1 MKAEGTGCPIQAINP
16 WRKGMSSS
24 SAEMSSALL
33 ALSNNLADVVE
44 QAGRSVVIV
53 NGRSRMSSSGVHWRQ
68 GIIVTADETIKRS
81 EDITI
86 TLPDG
91 RTLPATLVG
100 RDPSTDIAILK
111 LQNVELPVAEIG
123 EASLLKVG
131 HMVLAVGRS
140 SESGLS
146 ASMGVVS
153 ALGGSW
159 RSSYGGLIDQFVRL
173 DLNLYPSIEGGPLVE
188 ATGRVVGIT
197 VSGPRRTVLSI
208 PASTINRVVDQLLS
222 KGHIA
227 RGYLGLG
234 MQPVRLP
241 ETLKNTLN
249 LSSVGGVI
257 VVNVESDGPADKSG
271 MLIGDVLVAIDGTP
285 VSDTGDIQAM
295 LGSHSVGKILN
306 VQIVRGGTL
315 VEVALTVGERQGK
328 E

>member
-1 MKAEGTGCPIQAINP
+1 
-16 WRKGMSSS
+16 MSSS

-68 GIIVTADETIKRS
+68 GILVTADETIKRS

-91 RTLPATLVG
+91 RTVPATLVG
-100 RDPSTDIAILK
+100 RDPSTDIAVLK

-222 KGHIA
+222 KGHIS

-241 ETLKNTLN
+241 ETLKTTLN
-249 LSSVGGVI
+249 LPSVSGVI
-257 VVNVESDGPADKSG
+257 VINVESDGPADKSG

-295 LGSHSVGKILN
+295 LGSHSVGKTLN

-315 VEVALTVGERQGK
+315 VEVALTVGEREGK

>member
-1 MKAEGTGCPIQAINP
+1 
-16 WRKGMSSS
+16 MSSS

-68 GIIVTADETIKRS
+68 GIIITADETIKRS

-111 LQNVELPVAEIG
+111 LQDIELPVAEIG

>member
-1 MKAEGTGCPIQAINP
+1 
-16 WRKGMSSS
+16 MSSS
-24 SAEMSSALL
+24 SPERPSALL

-44 QAGRSVVIV
+44 QVGHSVVTVQGRS
-53 NGRSRMSSSGVHWRQ
+53 GLSSSGVHWRSR
-68 GIIVTADETIKRS
+68 IVVTADETIKRS
-81 EDITI
+81 EDITV

-91 RTLPATLVG
+91 RTVPATLVG
-100 RDPSTDIAILK
+100 RDPSTDIAVLK
-111 LQNVELPVAEIG
+111 LQDVELPVAEIG

-131 HMVLAVGRS
+131 HVVLAVGRS

-153 ALGGSW
+153 AMGGSW

-173 DLNLYPSIEGGPLVE
+173 DLNLYPNLEGGPLVE
-188 ATGRVVGIT
+188 ASGRVVGIT
-197 VSGPRRTVLSI
+197 VSGPRRTVITI
-208 PASTINRVVDQLLS
+208 PASTINRVVDQLLA

-249 LSSVGGVI
+249 LSSLGGVI
-257 VVNVESDGPADKSG
+257 VINVESDGPADKSG
-271 MLIGDVLVAIDGTP
+271 VLIGDVLVAIDGTP
-285 VSDTGDIQAM
+285 VSDTSDIQAI
-295 LGSHSVGKILN
+295 LGSQTLGKTLN

>member
-1 MKAEGTGCPIQAINP
+1 
-16 WRKGMSSS
+16 MSSS

-100 RDPSTDIAILK
+100 RDPSTDIAVLK
-111 LQNVELPVAEIG
+111 LQDIELPVAEIG

>member
-1 MKAEGTGCPIQAINP
+1 
-16 WRKGMSSS
+16 MSSS

>member
-1 MKAEGTGCPIQAINP
+1 
-16 WRKGMSSS
+16 MSSS
-24 SAEMSSALL
+24 SPEIPSALL

-44 QAGRSVVIV
+44 QVGHSVVTV
-53 NGRSRMSSSGVHWRQ
+53 QGRSRLSSSGVHWRSR
-68 GIIVTADETIKRS
+68 IVVTADETIKRS
-81 EDITI
+81 EDITV

-91 RTLPATLVG
+91 RTVPATLVG
-100 RDPSTDIAILK
+100 RDPSTDIAVLK
-111 LQNVELPVAEIG
+111 LQDVELPVAEIG

-131 HMVLAVGRS
+131 HVVLAVGRS

-153 ALGGSW
+153 AISGSW

-173 DLNLYPSIEGGPLVE
+173 DLNLYPNLEGGPLVE
-188 ATGRVVGIT
+188 ASGRVVGIT
-197 VSGPRRTVLSI
+197 VSGPRRTVITI
-208 PASTINRVVDQLLS
+208 PASTINRVVDQLLA

-249 LSSVGGVI
+249 LSSLGGVI
-257 VVNVESDGPADKSG
+257 VINVESDGPADKSG
-271 MLIGDVLVAIDGTP
+271 VLIGDVLVAIDGTP
-285 VSDTGDIQAM
+285 VSDTSDIQAI
-295 LGSHSVGKILN
+295 LGSQTVGKTLN

>member
-1 MKAEGTGCPIQAINP
+1 
-16 WRKGMSSS
+16 MSSS

-111 LQNVELPVAEIG
+111 LQDIELPVAEIG

>member
-1 MKAEGTGCPIQAINP
+1 
-16 WRKGMSSS
+16 MSSS
-24 SAEMSSALL
+24 SPEIPSALL

-44 QAGRSVVIV
+44 QVGHSVVTV
-53 NGRSRMSSSGVHWRQ
+53 QGRSRLSSSGVHWRSR
-68 GIIVTADETIKRS
+68 IVVTADETIKRS
-81 EDITI
+81 EDITV

-91 RTLPATLVG
+91 RTVPATLVG
-100 RDPSTDIAILK
+100 RDPSTDIAVLK
-111 LQNVELPVAEIG
+111 LQDVELPVAEIG

-131 HMVLAVGRS
+131 HVVLAVGRS

-153 ALGGSW
+153 AISGSW

-173 DLNLYPSIEGGPLVE
+173 DLNLYPNLEGGPLVE
-188 ATGRVVGIT
+188 ASGRVVGIT
-197 VSGPRRTVLSI
+197 VSGPRRTVITI
-208 PASTINRVVDQLLS
+208 PGSTINRVVDQLLA

-249 LSSVGGVI
+249 LSSLGGVI
-257 VVNVESDGPADKSG
+257 VINVESDGPADKSG
-271 MLIGDVLVAIDGTP
+271 VLIGDVLVAIDGTP
-285 VSDTGDIQAM
+285 VSDTSDIQAI
-295 LGSHSVGKILN
+295 LGSQTVGKTLN

>member
-1 MKAEGTGCPIQAINP
+1 
-16 WRKGMSSS
+16 
-24 SAEMSSALL
+24 
-33 ALSNNLADVVE
+33 
-44 QAGRSVVIV
+44 
-53 NGRSRMSSSGVHWRQ
+53 MSSSGVHWRQ

-111 LQNVELPVAEIG
+111 LQDIELPVAEIG

>member
-1 MKAEGTGCPIQAINP
+1 
-16 WRKGMSSS
+16 MSSS

-91 RTLPATLVG
+91 RTVPATLVG
-100 RDPSTDIAILK
+100 RDPSTDIAVLK
-111 LQNVELPVAEIG
+111 LQDIELPVAEIG

-131 HMVLAVGRS
+131 HMVLAIGRS
-140 SESGLS
+140 TESGLS

>member
-1 MKAEGTGCPIQAINP
+1 
-16 WRKGMSSS
+16 MSSS
-24 SAEMSSALL
+24 SPEIPSALL

-44 QAGRSVVIV
+44 QVGRSVVAV
-53 NGRSRMSSSGVHWRQ
+53 QGRSRLASSGVHWRSR
-68 GIIVTADETIKRS
+68 IVVTADETIKRS
-81 EDITI
+81 EDISV

-91 RTLPATLVG
+91 RTVPATLIG
-100 RDPSTDIAILK
+100 RDPSTDIAVLK
-111 LQNVELPVAEIG
+111 LQDVELPVAEIG

-131 HMVLAVGRS
+131 HVVLAVGRS

-153 ALGGSW
+153 AMSGSW

-173 DLNLYPSIEGGPLVE
+173 DLNLYPNLEGGPLVE

-197 VSGPRRTVLSI
+197 VSGPRRTVITI
-208 PASTINRVVDQLLS
+208 PASTINRVVDQLLA

-234 MQPVRLP
+234 MQPIRLP

-249 LSSVGGVI
+249 LSSLGGVI
-257 VVNVESDGPADKSG
+257 VINVESDGPADKSG
-271 MLIGDVLVAIDGTP
+271 VLIGDVLVAIDGTA
-285 VSDTGDIQAM
+285 VSDTSDIQVM
-295 LGSHSVGKILN
+295 LGSQTVGKTLN

>member
-1 MKAEGTGCPIQAINP
+1 
-16 WRKGMSSS
+16 
-24 SAEMSSALL
+24 MSSALL

-53 NGRSRMSSSGVHWRQ
+53 NGRSRMSSSGVNWRQ
-68 GIIVTADETIKRS
+68 GILVTADETIKRS

-100 RDPSTDIAILK
+100 RDPSTDIAVLK

>member
-1 MKAEGTGCPIQAINP
+1 
-16 WRKGMSSS
+16 MSSS
-24 SAEMSSALL
+24 SPEMPSALL

-44 QAGRSVVIV
+44 QVGHSVVTV
-53 NGRSRMSSSGVHWRQ
+53 QGRSRLSSSGVHWRSR
-68 GIIVTADETIKRS
+68 IVVTADETIKRS
-81 EDITI
+81 EDITV

-91 RTLPATLVG
+91 RTVPATLVG
-100 RDPSTDIAILK
+100 RDPSTDIAVLK
-111 LQNVELPVAEIG
+111 LQDVELPVADIG

-131 HMVLAVGRS
+131 HVVLAVGRS

-153 ALGGSW
+153 AISGSW

-173 DLNLYPSIEGGPLVE
+173 DLNLYPNLEGGPLVE
-188 ATGRVVGIT
+188 ASGRVVGIT
-197 VSGPRRTVLSI
+197 VSGPRRTVITI
-208 PASTINRVVDQLLS
+208 PASTINRVVDQLLA

-249 LSSVGGVI
+249 LSSLGGVI
-257 VVNVESDGPADKSG
+257 VINVESDGPADKSG
-271 MLIGDVLVAIDGTP
+271 VLIGDVLVEIDGTP
-285 VSDTGDIQAM
+285 VGDTSDIQVM
-295 LGSHSVGKILN
+295 LGSQTVGKTLN

>member
-1 MKAEGTGCPIQAINP
+1 
-16 WRKGMSSS
+16 MSSS

-86 TLPDG
+86 TLADG
-91 RTLPATLVG
+91 RTLPAILVG

-111 LQNVELPVAEIG
+111 LQDIELPVAEIG

-241 ETLKNTLN
+241 ETLKNALN

-315 VEVALTVGERQGK
+315 VDVALTVGERQGK

>member
-1 MKAEGTGCPIQAINP
+1 
-16 WRKGMSSS
+16 MSSS
-24 SAEMSSALL
+24 SPEMPSALL

-44 QAGRSVVIV
+44 QVGHSVVTV
-53 NGRSRMSSSGVHWRQ
+53 QGRSRLSSSGVHWRSR
-68 GIIVTADETIKRS
+68 IVVTADETIKRS
-81 EDITI
+81 EDITV

-91 RTLPATLVG
+91 RTVPATLVG
-100 RDPSTDIAILK
+100 RDPSTDIAVLK
-111 LQNVELPVAEIG
+111 LQDVELPVAEIG

-131 HMVLAVGRS
+131 HVVLAVGRS

-153 ALGGSW
+153 AISGSW

-173 DLNLYPSIEGGPLVE
+173 DLNLYPNLEGGPLVE
-188 ATGRVVGIT
+188 ASGRVVGIT
-197 VSGPRRTVLSI
+197 VSGPRRTVITI
-208 PASTINRVVDQLLS
+208 PASTINRVVDQLLA

-249 LSSVGGVI
+249 LSSLGGVI
-257 VVNVESDGPADKSG
+257 VINVESDGPADKSG
-271 MLIGDVLVAIDGTP
+271 VLIGDVLVAIDGTP
-285 VSDTGDIQAM
+285 VSDTSDIQVM
-295 LGSHSVGKILN
+295 LGSQTVGKTLN

>member
-1 MKAEGTGCPIQAINP
+1 
-16 WRKGMSSS
+16 MSSS

-68 GIIVTADETIKRS
+68 GILVTADETIKRS

-91 RTLPATLVG
+91 RTVPATLVG
-100 RDPSTDIAILK
+100 RDPSTDIAVLK

-222 KGHIA
+222 KGHIS

-241 ETLKNTLN
+241 ETLKTTLN
-249 LSSVGGVI
+249 LPSVSGVI
-257 VVNVESDGPADKSG
+257 VINVESDGPADKSG

-315 VEVALTVGERQGK
+315 VEVALTVGEREGK